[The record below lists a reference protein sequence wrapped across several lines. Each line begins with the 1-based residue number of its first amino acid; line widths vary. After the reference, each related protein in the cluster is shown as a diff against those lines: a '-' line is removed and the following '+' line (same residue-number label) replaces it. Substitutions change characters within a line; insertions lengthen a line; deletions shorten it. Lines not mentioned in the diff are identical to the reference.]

1 MQMRHPDLLFRGMG
15 KLSCHPMAAATQHKA
30 VLRSLYVLTGADP
43 DIKPLSS
50 GEHEMIT
57 A

>member
-1 MQMRHPDLLFRGMG
+1 MRHPDLLFRGMV

-43 DIKPLSS
+43 DIKPLLS